1 MTSFSFLGSITSR
14 EVMEINAIIIGA
26 GIFVLCAV
34 VIYLISAVTM
44 REKTYEE
51 VMEEQR
57 QKHAE
62 FTMKSKQDKKEKKNK
77 KKVFP

>member
-1 MTSFSFLGSITSR
+1 MWECDIRRESDMELHAILLGT
-14 EVMEINAIIIGA
+14 

-57 QKHAE
+57 HKHALLSG
-62 FTMKSKQDKKEKKNK
+62 KIKQEKKDKKAK
-77 KKVFP
+77 KKVPRIL